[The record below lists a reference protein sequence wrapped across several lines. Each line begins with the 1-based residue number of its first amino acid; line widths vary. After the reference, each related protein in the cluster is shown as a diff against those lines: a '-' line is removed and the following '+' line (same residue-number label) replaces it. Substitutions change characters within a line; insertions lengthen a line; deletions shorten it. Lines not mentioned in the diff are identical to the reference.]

1 MGLKEV
7 ALAIGVAILGAL
19 FVGFAIDALYEGP
32 KYEDFCKNTY
42 YNYAAPEK
50 VRAVQ
55 VVCPQDPAEL
65 MNSCSQ
71 EKGYVDHKGY
81 DANGCPVEPFC
92 NYCQRDYNAAQEKY
106 NFNLL
111 WITAPIGL
119 ILILLGLYLTVPTIS
134 AGLLFAGILT
144 LAQVTARIF
153 GNLGKFSRVL
163 ILGIELALLIWIG
176 YKKVEKHRKK

>member
-1 MGLKEV
+1 MGLKEA
-7 ALAIGVAILGAL
+7 ALAIGIAILGAL
-19 FVGFAIDALYEGP
+19 FIGFAIDAAYGEP

-42 YNYAAPEK
+42 YNYAAPQK
-50 VRAVQ
+50 AIPTN
-55 VVCPQDPAEL
+55 VVCMPDPAEIL
-65 MNSCSQ
+65 NSCSQ

-81 DANGCPVEPFC
+81 DANGCPAEPFC
-92 NYCQRDYNAAQEKY
+92 NYCQKDYNAAQEKY

-119 ILILLGLYLTVPTIS
+119 ILIILGLYLTAPTIS

-144 LAQVTARIF
+144 LAQVTIRIF

-163 ILGIELALLIWIG
+163 ILGIELAILIWIG
-176 YKKVEKHRKK
+176 YKKVEQKRKR